1 MTRTRETICMESTTG
16 PGWEDLLE
24 TLRRERGVILLL
36 GATDSGKSTLARFLV
51 AGLTATG
58 LTVALVDTD
67 VGQSALC
74 LPGTVGVKLFRSSA
88 DLADYRCEQFSFLG
102 SANPARLVPRLLET
116 TGRLTELARS
126 RAEVVLI
133 DTTGLIS
140 GELGRGLKLAK
151 IRVTLPD
158 QIIALQRRDE
168 CEPILGQLDE
178 LVIRRIHP
186 HPAARTRS
194 KESRSRI
201 RRERLAAYFAN
212 ATPAEMLLH
221 GDEVELYRLGERVS
235 LRHEQLA
242 AGTVIGLNHGDET
255 LGLGLVMEADREGIT
270 FRSPLGS
277 LAGVKRVVFGD
288 VAL

>member
-1 MTRTRETICMESTTG
+1 MESITG

-24 TLRRERGVILLL
+24 KLCREPGVALLL
-36 GATDSGKSTLARFLV
+36 GATDSGKSTLARHLV

-58 LTVALVDTD
+58 LKVALVDAD

-74 LPGTVGVKLFRSSA
+74 LPGTVGVKLFRSPA
-88 DLADYRCEQFSFLG
+88 DLANYRCEYFSFLG
-102 SANPARLVPRLLET
+102 SANPARLVPRLLEA

-151 IRVTLPD
+151 IRVTIPD
-158 QIIALQRRDE
+158 QIIALQRREE

-178 LVIRRIHP
+178 VLIHRLHP
-186 HPAARTRS
+186 HPEVRTRS
-194 KESRSRI
+194 QESRSRT
-201 RRERLAAYFAN
+201 RRERLAAYFA
-212 ATPAEMLLH
+212 AAGAEMLLNW
-221 GDEVELYRLGERVS
+221 DEVELYRLGERVS
-235 LRHEQLA
+235 LRHELLA
-242 AGTVIGLNHGDET
+242 AGTVIGLNHGEET
-255 LGLGLVMEADREGIT
+255 LGLGLVTEADREGIT

-277 LAGVKRVVFGD
+277 LAGVERVDFGD
-288 VAL
+288 VAI